1 MDNADALLLIR
12 KMSGQ
17 ANTLTIPR
25 VYAEFMG
32 SVEGGLFLNQLI
44 FWSDKGKR
52 TDGYIWK
59 KRTEWSEETMLTD
72 YAIRKHTARLVDD
85 GYLETTVKRAM
96 GAPTVHYRLHLLELA
111 EAIVRFA
118 KSANGNVE
126 INESE
131 TLEPTEHGSVE
142 INESLTDDYQIT
154 TQHGGDGSVRLLE
167 SIGIQSTIA
176 EQLAG
181 KPLADIRGWVE
192 YVQAGQGL
200 TNPAGLVVKRLK
212 AGIPP
217 PQLQVSTAWINCRC
231 GHQRPANDQ
240 CEVCEMCYGCCEC
253 EG

>member
-12 KMSGQ
+12 ALSGQ
-17 ANTLTIPR
+17 GNTLTIPR
-25 VYAEFMG
+25 VYADFMG

-52 TDGYIWK
+52 ADGYIWK

-72 YAIRKHTARLVDD
+72 YAIRKHTSRLVCD

-118 KSANGNVE
+118 RGTNGSVE

-131 TLEPTEHGSVE
+131 PAKSTEHGSVE
-142 INESLTDDYQIT
+142 INESLTDDYQTT
-154 TQHGGDGSVRLLE
+154 TQHGDGVVHLLE
-167 SIGIQSTIA
+167 SIGVESAVA
-176 EQLAG
+176 EQLAD
-181 KPLADIRGWVE
+181 KPAVDIRGWVE

-217 PQLQVSTAWINCRC
+217 PQLKVSTAWINCRC

-240 CEVCEMCYGCCEC
+240 CGVCGMCYGCCEC